1 VGGFVFLVPVLLV
14 VVAGYAVGY
23 VVAEALGIAEP
34 EAVGWP
40 AGFVLLAVTVAV
52 LLRHRRRRRA
62 RARGLPVR
70 TRRVRGRPMDRG
82 TQEGPPR
89 SSPPSSGPPSR
100 RR

>member
-1 VGGFVFLVPVLLV
+1 VGGLVFLVPVLLV

-23 VVAEALGIAEP
+23 VVAEALGVGQP

-40 AGFVLLAVTVAV
+40 AGFLLLAVTGVA
-52 LLRHRRRRRA
+52 LWRHLRRRRRRA
-62 RARGLPVR
+62 
-70 TRRVRGRPMDRG
+70 
-82 TQEGPPR
+82 R

>member
-23 VVAEALGIAEP
+23 VVAEALGIAAP

-40 AGFVLLAVTVAV
+40 AGFVLLAVTVVV

-70 TRRVRGRPMDRG
+70 TRRVRRDGS
-82 TQEGPPR
+82 GPLR